1 MRPVVENAMVLIH
14 EIEAIIREWGL
25 SLMGLDIPSNNCTG
39 TESQFFEIIDGMAV
53 VNSLN
58 KTSEIKT
65 CKGFSNKF
73 NEIMRETTDCDEIR
87 VIFDRYVSNSLKGAT
102 RGKRC
107 DGNATKYKVTDT
119 TNIEGISMKS
129 FLSHVET
136 KHYLTVYLAK
146 NVITQFIQTKK
157 HFVVVY
163 HNISI
168 SNILDQHEQADTPI
182 ILHALDVALKD
193 SHSDLCIFHLT
204 QTFYLC

>member
-1 MRPVVENAMVLIH
+1 MFRYDGKLMLSTNKSVLIH
-14 EIEAIIREWGL
+14 EIEVIIREWGL
-25 SLMGLDIPSNNCTG
+25 SLMDLDIPSNNCTV
-39 TESQFFEIIDGMAV
+39 TESQFVEIIDGMAV

-65 CKGFSNKF
+65 CKDVSNKF
-73 NEIMRETTDCDEIR
+73 NDMFMRETADCDEIR

-107 DGNATKYKVTDT
+107 DGNATNYRVTDDT

-136 KHYLTVYLAK
+136 KHYLTEYLAK
-146 NVITQFIQTKK
+146 NLIAQFIQTKK

-163 HNISI
+163 HNISV
-168 SNILDQHEQADTPI
+168 SNILDYNANLAVDRHEEADTL
-182 ILHALDVALKD
+182 IL
-193 SHSDLCIFHLT
+193 
-204 QTFYLC
+204 